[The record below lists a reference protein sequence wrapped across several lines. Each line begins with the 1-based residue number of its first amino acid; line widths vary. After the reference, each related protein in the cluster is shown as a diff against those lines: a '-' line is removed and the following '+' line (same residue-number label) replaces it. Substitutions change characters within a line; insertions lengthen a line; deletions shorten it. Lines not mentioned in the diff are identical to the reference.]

1 MNGYIGQNTKD
12 VEEYI
17 EQIRG
22 RIIAAANNWK
32 EIAAAFAE
40 AKEMYGFDSDTF
52 KKLCKATKFS
62 KSTAS
67 KLAIVATSERL
78 KKHEKELAAVHS
90 WTVLYAIT
98 TLNDDQFERLL
109 KDRINKVT
117 DFGKT
122 AEIITMGMVKA
133 ARQTI
138 TEHSAMRVYARVMVD
153 VEAIRAQLMDG
164 DSIAALEAALKD
176 IQINGQYVKVEMAN
190 VMERENDIYL
200 SALNQA
206 FKIERRS
213 AFIEEIN
220 KSLDRRKKATHESKE
235 QFEKRALG
243 QSKASFIEDF
253 EQDAEQAF
261 MTLVGEYDASR
272 LWDRAH
278 ERVSRNQ
285 KKVVERVKSRGDAF
299 VYANAAIKEI
309 KAKEEAEI
317 ADLKECYEML
327 SKDKGKHRKIDV
339 SKFAEFK

>member
-1 MNGYIGQNTKD
+1 MNGYIGQNTKN

-17 EQIRG
+17 EHIRG

-52 KKLCKATKFS
+52 KRLCNATKFS

-67 KLAIVATSERL
+67 KLATVATSERL

-109 KDRINKVT
+109 KNKSNKIT
-117 DFGKT
+117 DCGK

-133 ARQTI
+133 ARQI
-138 TEHSAMRVYARVMVD
+138 VTERSVMRVYARVMVD
-153 VEAIRAQLMDG
+153 VEAIRTQMMDS
-164 DSIAALEAALKD
+164 DSIAALEAALKE
-176 IQINGQYVKVEMAN
+176 IQINGQYVKIEMAN
-190 VMERENDIYL
+190 VMERENDVYL
-200 SALNQA
+200 SALSQA
-206 FKIERRS
+206 FKIESRS
-213 AFIEEIN
+213 AFMEEIN
-220 KSLDRRKKATHESKE
+220 KSLGRRKKAAHESKE

-261 MTLVGEYDASR
+261 MTLVGEYDAAS

-309 KAKEEAEI
+309 KEKEEAEI
-317 ADLKECYEML
+317 ADLKEYYEMS
-327 SKDKGKHRKIDV
+327 SKGKGKHRKIDT